1 MPLFAQNYN
10 IVEAEMHT
18 LGIIIL
24 IHIFDFN
31 IILVENKFW
40 FGYNLLMS
48 IIFPFNLTSWN
59 KVDK

>member
-31 IILVENKFW
+31 KILVENKFW

-48 IIFPFNLTSWN
+48 IIFPFNLTS
-59 KVDK
+59 